1 MIFFVKKK
9 INTIFR
15 LFYLKRYYDLYFGF
29 QYFEQEK
36 LRKFQ
41 IKKLKSII
49 EECVNYVT
57 YYKPY
62 KLNFHYK
69 NFSIT

>member
-1 MIFFVKKK
+1 MRMIFFVKKK

-41 IKKLKSII
+41 INQRLIFKIL
-49 EECVNYVT
+49 VLMN
-57 YYKPY
+57 
-62 KLNFHYK
+62 
-69 NFSIT
+69 